1 MVRFVLSFVKERE
14 LKYGSVLLP
23 VGLVGC
29 MLLASLAGGCA
40 GTQVTQ
46 VSGEPDFQRDVIGA
60 KQPVLVY
67 FYKGG

>member
-1 MVRFVLSFVKERE
+1 M
-14 LKYGSVLLP
+14 KYAQSVLP

-29 MLLASLAGGCA
+29 VMLAMLAGGCA
-40 GTQVTQ
+40 ATQCTQVA
-46 VSGEPDFQRDVIGA
+46 GEPDFQRDVIGA